1 MSTAITTP
9 SPLNHPQPTII
20 LFLPRCS
27 LTNAAFRPSESISW
41 VNTEAIFTPYLT
53 RSFHC
58 MGGYIPH
65 LSVLKLSIQSFS
77 WFSSH
82 YPSHSLSSFTGSSSS
97 PQLLT
102 TFLVYALLV
111 LPALPGQSSSQL
123 CLPLMLI
130 WKVLSTLLSPAP
142 PLPWASHCYIY
153 LPPTPGFMYDPKPL
167 KSIMST
173 FLFTI

>member
-27 LTNAAFRPSESISW
+27 LTNAAFRPSESSSW

-82 YPSHSLSSFTGSSSS
+82 YPSHSFSSLHWLLFLSSTLNYLPSLCSPCFTR
-97 PQLLT
+97 PPRAIFVT
-102 TFLVYALLV
+102 TVFAIN
-111 LPALPGQSSSQL
+111 AHIESAFN
-123 CLPLMLI
+123 
-130 WKVLSTLLSPAP
+130 STLSIPTSSLSFT
-142 PLPWASHCYIY
+142 LLY
-153 LPPTPGFMYDPKPL
+153 LPTTQAWLHVWPKAP
-167 KSIMST
+167 
-173 FLFTI
+173 